1 MSSEKNKPSKD
12 KSLALKI
19 IIPIAIVIAVAGVYI
34 IKNKDDIF
42 SQKPIEAGIENQ
54 EDNSDGTDYNSDE
67 FALDATDDFD
77 LEKIL
82 SYGLPVVLDFGADSC
97 IPCKEMAPVLKEL
110 NEELRGKAIVKF
122 VDVWKN
128 SSAANNVPIRVI
140 PTQFFFDKNGKPYS
154 PSNDSIGLI
163 QYQSKD
169 TDEIVFTAHEGGMT
183 KEQILSVLK
192 ELGVE

>member
-1 MSSEKNKPSKD
+1 MSNEEGKSPKSKT
-12 KSLALKI
+12 LALKI
-19 IIPIAIVIAVAGVYI
+19 IIPIIIVILVGGIYVL
-34 IKNKDDIF
+34 KNKDDIF
-42 SQKPIEAGIENQ
+42 NKTPNDAAIEER
-54 EDNSDGTDYNSDE
+54 ELNSGEVDYSTDE
-67 FALDATDDFD
+67 FALDATEDFD

-97 IPCKEMAPVLKEL
+97 VPCKEMAPVLKEL

-128 SSAANNVPIRVI
+128 SDPANNVPIRVI
-140 PTQFFFDKNGKPYS
+140 PTQFFFDKDGKPYS
-154 PSNDSIGLI
+154 PSNDSIGFI

>member
-1 MSSEKNKPSKD
+1 MSNEERKSLKSKG
-12 KSLALKI
+12 LALKI
-19 IIPIAIVIAVAGVYI
+19 TIPIVIAILVGGIYVL
-34 IKNKDDIF
+34 KNKDDIF
-42 SQKPIEAGIENQ
+42 NKTPNEVAIETKDQGSGEV
-54 EDNSDGTDYNSDE
+54 DYSTEE
-67 FALDATDDFD
+67 FALDATEDFD

-97 IPCKEMAPVLKEL
+97 VPCKEMAPVLKEL

-128 SSAANNVPIRVI
+128 SDSANNVPIRVI

-154 PSNDSIGLI
+154 PSNDSIGFI